1 MLRDL
6 FTAIYSEGQVM
17 DSFQSFF
24 RRYISFFDLG
34 VDFNSLST
42 KFTYALED
50 SLTEEQAEH
59 LTLEQMLSLK
69 TGS

>member
-1 MLRDL
+1 
-6 FTAIYSEGQVM
+6 M

-34 VDFNSLST
+34 VDFTTTT